1 MASATPGAAA
11 DEPLGRV
18 LICGAAGWLGRAIT
32 DAFITADFPVRLPR
46 GGTCANLGV
55 PRPGGRTAALAG
67 SPLCLS
73 IPVAERHFPLNLH
86 QSPDESSYVPTAPD

>member
-1 MASATPGAAA
+1 MASASGAAA

-46 GGTCANLGV
+46 GGTC
-55 PRPGGRTAALAG
+55 
-67 SPLCLS
+67 
-73 IPVAERHFPLNLH
+73 
-86 QSPDESSYVPTAPD
+86 